1 MAQATLTF
9 NLEDQ
14 QDQMAHLRAIKSI
27 NMALALWDM
36 DQYLRAKLKHGELE
50 DGAYGALSHAR
61 ETLRDIMI
69 DHSIDLDELIN

>member
-1 MAQATLTF
+1 MKATLEF
-9 NLEDQ
+9 DLDEG
-14 QDQMAHLRAIKSI
+14 QDKAAHLRCVKAV
-27 NMALALWDM
+27 NMAIALWDM

-61 ETLRDIMI
+61 ETLRDIMN